1 MGLPDVPDSIA
12 PSVLAQML
20 RDLGLDPKL
29 TIDVSITASEVTA
42 RCIALDSNGVLIR
55 ASGDSVVH
63 TVAIPVAAAGAG
75 QAAESP

>member
-1 MGLPDVPDSIA
+1 MGLPELPDSIA
-12 PSVLAQML
+12 PGAVAQML

-42 RCIALDSNGVLIR
+42 RCVALDSSGVLIR
-55 ASGDSVVH
+55 ASGDGVVH
-63 TVAIPVAAAGAG
+63 TVAIPVADAGAG

>member
-1 MGLPDVPDSIA
+1 MGLPDVPASIA

-29 TIDVSITASEVTA
+29 TIDVAITASEVTA

-63 TVAIPVAAAGAG
+63 TVAIPVADAGAG
-75 QAAESP
+75 QAGESP